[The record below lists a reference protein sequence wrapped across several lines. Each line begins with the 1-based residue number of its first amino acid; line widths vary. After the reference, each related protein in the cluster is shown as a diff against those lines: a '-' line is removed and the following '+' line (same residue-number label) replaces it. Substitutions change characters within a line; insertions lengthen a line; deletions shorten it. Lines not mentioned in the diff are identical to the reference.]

1 MVSELVCNFEI
12 FLSIQQLVAWL
23 RQLIMDL
30 GVSLSKSFF
39 FFFLVFIVLLYSIKY
54 FFFSIFFYVRYH
66 ITLFFAIM
74 HGLPVKLFIVYTS
87 KFPHTNIVLIL
98 FAAIEN
104 AAVVIHNRLELLHV

>member
-30 GVSLSKSFF
+30 GVSLSKIFF
-39 FFFLVFIVLLYSIKY
+39 FGIHCFTLFNKIL
-54 FFFSIFFYVRYH
+54 FFSHFFFYVKYQ
-66 ITLFFAIM
+66 ITLFFGIM
-74 HGLPVKLFIVYTS
+74 HGLPVKLFIVYTA
-87 KFPHTNIVLIL
+87 KFPQTNIVLIL